1 MHFDPTLFFAILA
14 GILLLVGLIGTV
26 LPVLPGP
33 PIAWAG
39 LLAARFSSYSQIE
52 IWILIATGIAAVFVT
67 VIDNIFPSVMTQK
80 AGGSKAATLG
90 CTIGLIVSFFL
101 GPIFI
106 LIAPFAGAFIGEM
119 IHDSSDAKRA
129 LKAAF
134 GAFKGF
140 LLGTGLKIICVMC
153 FIWLFLWSI
162 FWR

>member
-14 GILLLVGLIGTV
+14 GILLLAGLIGTV

-39 LLAARFSSYSQIE
+39 LLAAYFSSYSQIE

-67 VIDNIFPSVMTQK
+67 VIDNIFPSVMTKK

>member
-14 GILLLVGLIGTV
+14 GILLLVGLVGTV

-39 LLAARFSSYSQIE
+39 LLAAHFSTYSKIE
-52 IWILIATGIAAVFVT
+52 IWILIATGIAAALIT
-67 VIDNIFPSVMTQK
+67 IIDNIFPSLMTKK
-80 AGGSKAATLG
+80 AGGSKAATWG
-90 CTIGLIVSFFL
+90 CTIGLLASFFL

-106 LIAPFAGAFIGEM
+106 LIAPFIGAFIGEM
-119 IHDSSDAKRA
+119 IHDSSDSKRA

-140 LLGTGLKIICVMC
+140 LLGTGLKMITVIC